1 MNSWMVSLITMSLLA
16 GVNTI
21 IVLLARA
28 ILRKGPRKMIC
39 ILWSIVFLRML
50 LPVGISSRWSVYNAV
65 DRIQSAQ
72 LMESNRTETTDDHKI
87 EAETPALNV
96 VLPELVIETSAANKT
111 DTFMRSMGYIWVGG
125 FLVML
130 MYLTVSIYKL
140 RRITMKSTPLAKHV
154 RKMGT
159 DQYSFVFGSNVY
171 IAEGMTQDETYFV
184 LRHELAHRARGDFY
198 WKLAGYVLLCFH
210 WFNPI
215 LWAAY
220 IVFCHDLEVACDER
234 VIAKMDD
241 SERADYAQ
249 VLLNSSRQK
258 NNPANFSMAFA
269 GMSVKQ
275 RIKHILT
282 HKESSVV
289 GIAISAAMIFILSGC
304 LMTNPVAVKNKE
316 HYLLSIPGLSYG
328 MTEEEIIGVL
338 GEPSSRKVN
347 DGMAILTYT
356 ENIDSCFIHD
366 DTEYGVLLYMDG
378 DDPKESRLMN
388 LNINVISTWKD
399 VEADMLEYYGPYT
412 KNEYNYSTTVGFG
425 REDAVPWISYYGY
438 EELLGEEKVTITLT
452 TFGAE
457 ETVPEKYMVI
467 VGISLMDQLYQY

>member
-1 MNSWMVSLITMSLLA
+1 MNTWMVSLITMSLLA
-16 GVNTI
+16 GVNAI

-28 ILRKGPRKMIC
+28 ALRKSPRKMIC

-65 DRIQSAQ
+65 DRIQSTQ
-72 LMESNRTETTDDHKI
+72 LIESKQMETTDDHKT
-87 EAETPALNV
+87 EAETPSLNV
-96 VLPELVIETSAANKT
+96 VRPELVLETSAANET
-111 DTFMRSMGYIWVGG
+111 DTFMRSISCIWGGG
-125 FLVML
+125 FLMML
-130 MYLTVSIYKL
+130 VYLIVSINKL
-140 RRITMKSTPLAKHV
+140 RRITLGSTPLDKHV
-154 RKMGT
+154 RKLGT
-159 DQYSFVFGSNVY
+159 DQYSFVFGSTVY
-171 IAEGMTQDETYFV
+171 MANGLTQDESYFV

-198 WKLAGYVLLCFH
+198 WKLAGYVVLCFH

-241 SERADYAQ
+241 GERADYAQ

-258 NNPANFSMAFA
+258 KNPANFSMAFA
-269 GMSVKQ
+269 GTSVKQ
-275 RIKHILT
+275 RIKNILARKKT
-282 HKESSVV
+282 SKV
-289 GIAISAAMIFILSGC
+289 GIAMSAAMIFILSGC
-304 LMTNPVAVKNKE
+304 LMTNPVAVKNEE

-378 DDPKESRLMN
+378 DDPKESKLMN

-399 VEADMLEYYGPYT
+399 VEADMLEYYGQYT

-467 VGISLMDQLYQY
+467 VGISLLDQLYQD